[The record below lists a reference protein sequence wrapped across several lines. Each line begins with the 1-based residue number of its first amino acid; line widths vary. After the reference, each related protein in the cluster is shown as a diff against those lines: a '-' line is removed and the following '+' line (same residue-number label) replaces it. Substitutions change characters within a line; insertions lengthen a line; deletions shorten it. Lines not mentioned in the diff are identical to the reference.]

1 MIQEVWGTGILD
13 EIHGPSSPLAQYNNV
28 CDLKD
33 MRINSEI
40 YHNPNNFICD
50 KEFNNAT
57 FLAAASEFIGKPK
70 MELTDLESHLH
81 SDSRC

>member
-1 MIQEVWGTGILD
+1 
-13 EIHGPSSPLAQYNNV
+13 
-28 CDLKD
+28 

-57 FLAAASEFIGKPK
+57 FLAAAREFIGKPK
-70 MELTDLESHLH
+70 MDLIDL
-81 SDSRC
+81 